1 MDLIKLAI
9 FNGEDRRLVM
19 GNLDET
25 DDWYLAVQVL
35 KPYFYIPIGVA
46 EWEIKTHIT
55 IPGGFKEVERYY
67 RRRNGGIG
75 WQEANKDYLKEL
87 IKNSTNFQMFLPYIV
102 GFRDIFG
109 CQIPRDTLVFI
120 KEGHS
125 YNEVPYKVLRFCAEE
140 YMLEQDNK
148 LAETPETISI
158 SPEELEEAVFSTR
171 QSELHE
177 IYKRRESEY
186 KFPV

>member
-19 GNLDET
+19 GNLNET
-25 DDWYLAVQVL
+25 HDWYLAIQVL
-35 KPYFYIPIGVA
+35 KPNFSGPIEVA

-55 IPGGFKEVERYY
+55 IPGAFKEVERYY

-87 IKNSTNFQMFLPYIV
+87 IKHSTNFQLFLPYIV

-120 KEGHS
+120 KE
-125 YNEVPYKVLRFCAEE
+125 VPYKVLRFCAGE
-140 YMLEQDNK
+140 YMLEQDNTQ
-148 LAETPETISI
+148 AETRETISL
-158 SPEELEEAVFSTR
+158 SPEELEGAVFSTR
-171 QSELHE
+171 QSELQE
-177 IYKRRESEY
+177 IYKRR
-186 KFPV
+186 

>member
-87 IKNSTNFQMFLPYIV
+87 IKHSTNFQLFLPYIV

-120 KEGHS
+120 KEGHR

-140 YMLEQDNK
+140 YVLEQDNK
-148 LAETPETISI
+148 QAETPETISL

-177 IYKRRESEY
+177 IYKR
-186 KFPV
+186 PV

>member
-19 GNLDET
+19 GNLNET
-25 DDWYLAVQVL
+25 PDWYLAVQVL
-35 KPYFYIPIGVA
+35 KPYFYIPGVQTNGRLKL
-46 EWEIKTHIT
+46 ISPFLVVSKRLNI
-55 IPGGFKEVERYY
+55 YY

-87 IKNSTNFQMFLPYIV
+87 IKHSTNFQLFLPYIV

-120 KEGHS
+120 KEGHR
-125 YNEVPYKVLRFCAEE
+125 YNEVPTRCLGFVLENTCLNKITNKQKHQKQFHFRQRIRRGSVFYQAER
-140 YMLEQDNK
+140 
-148 LAETPETISI
+148 TS
-158 SPEELEEAVFSTR
+158 
-171 QSELHE
+171 
-177 IYKRRESEY
+177 
-186 KFPV
+186 

>member
-19 GNLDET
+19 GNLNET
-25 DDWYLAVQVL
+25 PDWYLAVQVL

-55 IPGGFKEVERYY
+55 IPGAFREVERYY

-87 IKNSTNFQMFLPYIV
+87 IKHSTNFQLFLPYIV

-109 CQIPRDTLVFI
+109 CQIPRDTMVFI
-120 KEGHS
+120 KEGRH
-125 YNEVPYKVLRFCAEE
+125 YNEVPYKVLRFCAGE
-140 YMLEQDNK
+140 YMLEQNNTQ
-148 LAETPETISI
+148 AETPETISL
-158 SPEELEEAVFSTR
+158 SQEELEEAVFSTR

-177 IYKRRESEY
+177 IYKS
-186 KFPV
+186 PV

>member
-19 GNLDET
+19 GNLNET
-25 DDWYLAVQVL
+25 PDWYLAVQVL
-35 KPYFYIPIGVA
+35 KPNFYIPIGVA
-46 EWEIKTHIT
+46 EWEIKTYIT

-87 IKNSTNFQMFLPYIV
+87 IKHSTNFQLFLPYIV

-109 CQIPRDTLVFI
+109 CQIPRDTMVFI
-120 KEGHS
+120 K
-125 YNEVPYKVLRFCAEE
+125 EVPYKVLRFCAGE
-140 YMLEQDNK
+140 YMLEQDDTQ
-148 LAETPETISI
+148 AETRETISL
-158 SPEELEEAVFSTR
+158 SPEELEGAVFSTR
-171 QSELHE
+171 QSELQE
-177 IYKRRESEY
+177 IYKRR
-186 KFPV
+186 